1 MNLIEFEEL
10 YSTNAYAKENFD
22 SLNNFDVVSA
32 NLQTKGHGQ
41 FERCWYSTNKNGGN
55 CYITIVLKPEN
66 ITHIDKLTRYA
77 SNIVAKTLEKYNLKP
92 MFKYPNDVLIDGKKI
107 AGILAESTFKGSEL
121 KGIALG
127 IGVNLNLEE
136 KDLKYID
143 QLATSVFLE
152 TGNRVNKL
160 EFMTCLLDNFYV
172 YYDGLINH
180 GIGGNIDV

>member
-1 MNLIEFEEL
+1 MHPTMLIRK
-10 YSTNAYAKENFD
+10 S
-22 SLNNFDVVSA
+22 
-32 NLQTKGHGQ
+32 
-41 FERCWYSTNKNGGN
+41 
-55 CYITIVLKPEN
+55 I
-66 ITHIDKLTRYA
+66 
-77 SNIVAKTLEKYNLKP
+77 LEKYNLKP

-127 IGVNLNLEE
+127 VGVNLNLQK

-143 QLATSVFLE
+143 QKATSVFLE

-160 EFMTCLLDNFYV
+160 EFITCLLDNFYV

>member
-10 YSTNAYAKENFD
+10 YSTNAYAKDNFN
-22 SLNNFDVVSA
+22 SLNNFDVVST

-41 FERCWYSTNKNGGN
+41 FERSWYSSNENGGN

-66 ITHIDKLTRYA
+66 IAHINKLTRYA

-127 IGVNLNLEE
+127 VGVNLNLQE
-136 KDLKYID
+136 KDLKHID
-143 QLATSVFLE
+143 QKATSVFLE

-160 EFMTCLLDNFYV
+160 EFITCLLDNFYV